1 MQKFIKQIQVM
12 GKTHCNAAF
21 IALGLIGIPDEELS
35 SELWIRLLEK
45 YCLK

>member
-12 GKTHCNAAF
+12 GKPIAMAAF
-21 IALGLIGIPDEELS
+21 VGTEESLWELS